1 MAALTSSLY
10 FSALGHYS
18 SERKASVPFTRSFAS
33 NFDSFRLRTNFS
45 CKYFGVRTSN
55 STSRMVI
62 RSVSTVSD
70 MPTVS
75 ETKLNFLMAYK
86 RPIPSIYNTVLQ
98 ELIVQQHL
106 MRYKRTHRYDA
117 AVALG
122 FVTVFDQLMEG
133 YPSDEDREAIF
144 QAYINALQ
152 EDPDQ
157 YRNDAKKLEEW
168 ARAQNAS
175 SLINFSSSEGEVE
188 GLLKDIAARARGEG
202 SFSYSRFFAIG
213 LFRLLELANAS
224 EPTILEQLCA
234 ALNINKRSVDRDL
247 DVYRNLLSKLVQ
259 AKELL
264 KEYVD
269 STVLAFKEKKKMAER
284 EQSQKA
290 NEAVTKC
297 LADYQ
302 YAGSLRQKLILWSQL
317 KTPLPIKH
325 QSHNFLFILR

>member
-1 MAALTSSLY
+1 MAALTSSLH
-10 FSALGHYS
+10 FSALGHS
-18 SERKASVPFTRSFAS
+18 SERKVSVPCTRSLAS
-33 NFDSFRLRTNFS
+33 NFDSFRLRTNFP
-45 CKYFGVRTSN
+45 CEYFGVRSSN

-62 RSVSTVSD
+62 KSMSTVSD
-70 MPTVS
+70 MPAVS

-117 AVALG
+117 VFALG

-144 QAYINALQ
+144 QAYINALK

-168 ARAQNAS
+168 TRAQNAS

-188 GLLKDIAARARGEG
+188 GLLKDIAARAGGEG

-269 STVLAFKEKKKMAER
+269 REKKKMAER

-302 YAGSLRQKLILWSQL
+302 YAGL
-317 KTPLPIKH
+317 
-325 QSHNFLFILR
+325 